1 LHKFLKKSLY
11 VYEMGPKYKKYD
23 NAKPY
28 NKPKPA
34 EFVKGSATHLIIV
47 ESPSKCEKIESYLGS
62 QYKCIASKGHIR
74 ELKGIKS
81 INTKDNYIPSFSI
94 SPSKTEHVIW
104 MKRIIELFPKT
115 NIILAMDDD
124 REGEA
129 IAWHICD
136 LFGLKTETTVRIL
149 FHEIT
154 KPAILKAVGSPGLLN
169 MNLVLAQH
177 ARQVLDVL
185 VGFKISP
192 LLWKYLYNDKA
203 NGLSAGR
210 CQTPALRLVYDNNTD
225 KKAKGGITKSYKTTG
240 DFTGKHIEFT
250 LSNNYEDEEN
260 LTLFL
265 QESMKYDNKLSL
277 GSPRSVSKAP
287 PKPFSTSNLLQ
298 TASNILNM
306 SPKETMGHC
315 QNLYQ
320 GGHITYMRTE
330 STKYSKEFIEEI
342 GESIKSKYGDSY
354 IGDTSSVTNNDN
366 KKPHE
371 AIRVTR
377 IDIEN
382 LAVKDRMTSVY
393 RLIWNNTYESCMPI
407 AKYEATDAKI
417 TAPMKHNYKTTV
429 EIPIFLGWKRH
440 RYNVD
445 DTELQNK
452 GKGQLLYLKSII
464 SSGGSLRYN
473 QIESKVT
480 FKNNHSHYS
489 ESSLIKKL
497 EDLGI
502 GRPSTFAMLVDT
514 IVERGYVKKTDID
527 NGTTECKDYKL
538 IEENLTNEIV
548 EKSIGK
554 ESGKL
559 VIQSTGTL
567 IIEFLVKH
575 FESMFSY
582 GYTKDMEDK
591 LDFIS
596 KGEESEWYKVCDEC
610 HTTIKECSKP
620 LSKLTKESYK
630 IDDIHEV
637 VFVKYG
643 PTIRY
648 TDDDGNIAYKK
659 VKQGLEINVEKLKAG
674 EYTLEYLLAPSDIC
688 IGKWEG
694 VDVYV
699 REGRFGKYAEWG
711 DNRKSIKTSSGVIT
725 MADLKKAIEGKA
737 NPNMLRTLNDDFS
750 IRKGK
755 HGAYAF
761 YQTKAMQKPQFMNIK
776 KFNEG
781 YGTCQASTLVNWLCK
796 TYEIENTYDL

>member
-1 LHKFLKKSLY
+1 MPPKC
-11 VYEMGPKYKKYD
+11 GKYKK
-23 NAKPY
+23 NPNVK
-28 NKPKPA
+28 KH

-47 ESPSKCEKIESYLGS
+47 ESPSKCQKIESYLGS
-62 QYKCIASKGHIR
+62 QYKCIASNGHIR
-74 ELKGIKS
+74 ELKGMKS
-81 INTKDNYIPSFSI
+81 IKVTDNYKPEFSI
-94 SPSKTEHVIW
+94 SPSKSDHVRW
-104 MKRIIELFPKT
+104 MTKVISLFVKP
-115 NIILAMDDD
+115 NVILAMDDD

-136 LFGLKTETTVRIL
+136 VFELPIDTTPRIV

-154 KPAILKAVGSPGLLN
+154 KPAIVKAVSNPGLLN
-169 MNLVLAQH
+169 MNIVLAQH

-192 LLWKYLYNDKA
+192 LLWKYLYNDKD

-210 CQTPALRLVYDNNTD
+210 CQTPALRLVYDNEMD
-225 KKAKGGITKSYKTTG
+225 KKLKGGITKSFKTTG
-240 DFTGKHIEFT
+240 DFTAKHIEFV
-250 LSNNYEDEEN
+250 LSHNYEEEEN
-260 LTLFL
+260 LTVFL
-265 QESMKYDNKLSL
+265 EKSKNFNYKLSL

-298 TASNILNM
+298 TASNTLGM
-306 SPKETMGHC
+306 SPKETMSHC
-315 QNLYQ
+315 QTLYQ

-330 STKYSKEFIEEI
+330 STKYSKEFVEETGKNI
-342 GESIKSKYGDSY
+342 QTKYGDNY
-354 IGDTSSVTNNDN
+354 FVNPDAIINHGN
-366 KKPHE
+366 KDPHE
-371 AIRVTR
+371 AIRVTN
-377 IDIEN
+377 IEVEN
-382 LAVKDRMTSVY
+382 LAIKDRMSSLY
-393 RLIWNNTYESCMPI
+393 KLIWNNTYESCMPI
-407 AKYEATDAKI
+407 AEYEATDIKI
-417 TAPMKHNYKTTV
+417 TAPEKHHYKTIV
-429 EIPIFLGWKRH
+429 EIPKFLGWKRH
-440 RYNVD
+440 RYNID
-445 DTELQNK
+445 DTGAQNE
-452 GKGQLLYLKSII
+452 GKGQLLYIKSMI
-464 SSGGSLRYN
+464 SGSGSLTYN
-473 QIESKVT
+473 QIDSKVT
-480 FKNNHSHYS
+480 FKNKHSHYS

-497 EDLGI
+497 EDLRI

-538 IEENLTNEIV
+538 VGENLSNEIV

-591 LDFIS
+591 LDYIS
-596 KGEESEWYKVCDEC
+596 RGEESEWYKVCDEC

-630 IDDIHEV
+630 IDAIHEL

-648 TDDDGNIAYKK
+648 TDAEGKVAYKK
-659 VKQGLEINVEKLKAG
+659 VKQGLEVDVEKLKMG
-674 EYTLEYLLAPSDIC
+674 EYTLEYLLAANDIC
-688 IGKWEG
+688 IGKWKGE
-694 VDVYV
+694 DVYV
-699 REGRFGKYAEWG
+699 KEGRFGKYIEWG
-711 DNRKSIKTSSGVIT
+711 ENRKSIKPSSCTIT
-725 MADLKKAIEGKA
+725 MEDVKKAIEGKA
-737 NPNMLRTLNDDFS
+737 NPNMLRTLNNDFS

-761 YQTKAMQKPQFMNIK
+761 YQTKAMPKPKFMNIK
-776 KFNEG
+776 NFNEG
-781 YGTCQASTLVNWLCK
+781 YGTCQISTLVNWLCK
-796 TYEIENTYDL
+796 TYEIENIYTK